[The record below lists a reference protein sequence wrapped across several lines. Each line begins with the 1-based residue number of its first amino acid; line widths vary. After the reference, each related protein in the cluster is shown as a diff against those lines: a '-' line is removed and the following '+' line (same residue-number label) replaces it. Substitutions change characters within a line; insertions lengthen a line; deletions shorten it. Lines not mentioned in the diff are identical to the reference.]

1 MEKRK
6 AKITGIISEY
16 NPFHEGHRYQ
26 IRKAGEITGAD
37 AVVVVMNGDFVQR
50 GECAV
55 VDKYVRTKMALL
67 GGADYVFELPVRYGI
82 SSASDFA
89 YGGILAL
96 ESLGCVD
103 VVCFG
108 CEAPEDID
116 IMADIFGGAKGKKKE
131 LCR

>member
-82 SSASDFA
+82 LLMAEYSHWRALVVWTLFVLA
-89 YGGILAL
+89 AKHRKIL
-96 ESLGCVD
+96 
-103 VVCFG
+103 
-108 CEAPEDID
+108 I
-116 IMADIFGGAKGKKKE
+116 
-131 LCR
+131 